1 MDPHGKEQPEDLEN
15 LTVMFKR
22 WEKKKSTGRL
32 VNHKWGKKSS
42 NMVIRTT
49 MHRMSLNH
57 TNHRKKKKS
66 HVTCGICII

>member
-32 VNHKWGKKSS
+32 VNHKWGKKKSS

-57 TNHRKKKKS
+57 TNHRKKKAM
-66 HVTCGICII
+66 